1 MPSPS
6 TTSRRGRHEVVDP
19 LLVLCSTP
27 CDATHGSG
35 DVQSV

>member
-6 TTSRRGRHEVVDP
+6 TTSRPVPREVVDP